1 MDGQKAFGS
10 YSAGKSGKS
19 LPRQAKITKAREG
32 KNQATLSWDKVNG
45 ASGYRIYYKNSENG
59 KWHYVTQIGKGSTTS
74 YTHKG
79 IKEGK
84 EYYYTM
90 RAYRTVNGK
99 KVFGAYAKWRQ
110 AGVTA

>member
-1 MDGQKAFGS
+1 MPKQV
-10 YSAGKSGKS
+10 
-19 LPRQAKITKAREG
+19 KITKAKAQKG
-32 KNQATLSWDKVNG
+32 KAVLAWNKVNG

-59 KWHYVTQIGKGSTTS
+59 KWHYVTQIGKGSTTA

-79 IKEGK
+79 IKSGK

-99 KVFGAYAKWRQ
+99 KVFGAYAGWKQLR
-110 AGVTA
+110 